1 MAKNSTKAVGTK
13 IVDFDNLQDKIYT
26 VRGVQV
32 MLDYDL
38 AEIYGYTTSAF
49 NQQVSRNV
57 EKFDED
63 FRFQLTKEDLEALN
77 LISQNVISS
86 SEIYG
91 SNGFSRS
98 QNVILNPNAYRGDEF
113 LRSQNVILN
122 EADFSRSKKLILNST
137 DSSRSKNL
145 TLNDKRGSNVKYL
158 PYAFTEQGIY
168 MLMTVLKGDLATK
181 QSKALIRAFHA
192 MKTYIA
198 NNQGILKYKSEL
210 GSLLKLVTNAKD
222 IEQIK
227 TAIKDLNTEVK
238 AINQRLSNAL
248 MKTDIS
254 PILLDFN
261 NAPERKEFL
270 LLNGELAKASETY
283 IDIYARAK
291 QSVYIVDDYVD
302 IKTLR
307 HLQKV
312 KQDVKVTIFTD
323 NVGKYLRARDYRDFC
338 LEFPQIK
345 ANFIKT
351 KSLVHDRFIILDY
364 GTKTERIFHCG
375 ASSKDAGARVTVIS
389 EFSDNL
395 MRDTLHKVVD
405 LMLTNP
411 ELVLK

>member
-1 MAKNSTKAVGTK
+1 MAKNNTKAVGTK
-13 IVDFDNLQDKIYT
+13 IVDLDNLQDKIYT

-49 NQQVSRNV
+49 NQQVKNNV

-63 FRFQLTKEDLEALN
+63 FRFQLTKEELEVLN
-77 LISQNVISS
+77 LKSQNVISS
-86 SEIYG
+86 SEVYD

-98 QNVILNPNAYRGDEF
+98 QNVTLNPNVYKGDEF
-113 LRSQNVILN
+113 LRSKNLILN
-122 EADFSRSKKLILNST
+122 EVENLK
-137 DSSRSKNL
+137 SKNL
-145 TLNDKRGSNVKYL
+145 ISSSKNWGGSRHF

-227 TAIKDLNTEVK
+227 TAIKDLNMEVK
-238 AINQRLSNAL
+238 VIDQRLSNAL

-291 QSVYIVDDYVD
+291 QSVYIIDDYVD

-307 HLQKV
+307 HLQRV

-323 NVGKYLRARDYRDFC
+323 NTGKYLRARDYRDFC

-364 GTKTERIFHCG
+364 GAKTERIFHCG
-375 ASSKDAGARVTVIS
+375 ASSKDAGARVTAIS